1 VYNIIN
7 RVDCFAARVPFT
19 PDGDRTM
26 STIEEQNTRAA
37 AVYAA
42 VPGEHWIEPLSDGR
56 HVLIRPLSA
65 QDREREYNFIK
76 RLSSESR
83 HLRFLEAM
91 NESGTAL
98 LDQMMDIDYQARMAY
113 IALVH
118 ENGELIEIGISR
130 YAAATEE
137 HQCECAVTV
146 ADEWQHLGLG
156 VALMRHL
163 ITAARQNG
171 FRKMYSIDSAS
182 NTHMRELARFLGFE
196 CHRDLDNAT
205 QVIYRLQL

>member
-1 VYNIIN
+1 
-7 RVDCFAARVPFT
+7 
-19 PDGDRTM
+19 M
-26 STIEEQNTRAA
+26 LTIEDQNTQAA
-37 AVYAA
+37 ATYAA

-65 QDREREYNFIK
+65 EDREREYNFIK

-83 HLRFLEAM
+83 HLRFLEAI
-91 NESGTAL
+91 NEPGTAL
-98 LDQMMDIDYQARMAY
+98 LDQLMNVDYQGHMAY

-118 ENGELIEIGISR
+118 ENGELLEIGVSR
-130 YAAATEE
+130 YAAGTGE

-163 ITAARQNG
+163 ITAARQND
-171 FRKMYSIDSAS
+171 FRQMYSIDSAS
-182 NTHMRELARFLGFE
+182 NTHMRELAHFLGFE
-196 CHRDLDNAT
+196 GHRDPDNAT
-205 QVIYRLQL
+205 QVIYRLTL